1 MGHNLKFNN
10 NNIIETPLSIFQ
22 NYFKLDDYKK
32 SFFKAFRKYKMF
44 HYTEDKLL
52 GYFRILEN
60 LMFDK
65 EEKFTENYIKIYLEN
80 INLSDE
86 DKLKEKSK
94 LVKVLNQSIIDRKEK
109 IKFIVFHNKFI
120 NVLSNNYKLKVN
132 FNDVEEI
139 VKLRN
144 DISHFNDYKIT
155 QNDLERYIDYLELL
169 LNYVL
174 LRLVG
179 YGDESFLN
187 NIRFYP
193 YKYRVF
199 YFEND

>member
-1 MGHNLKFNN
+1 MDKILYYLKNFHHHNQPISKVHNL
-10 NNIIETPLSIFQ
+10 I
-22 NYFKLDDYKK
+22 
-32 SFFKAFRKYKMF
+32 
-44 HYTEDKLL
+44 
-52 GYFRILEN
+52 
-60 LMFDK
+60 
-65 EEKFTENYIKIYLEN
+65 
-80 INLSDE
+80 
-86 DKLKEKSK
+86 
-94 LVKVLNQSIIDRKEK
+94 KVLNQSIIDRKEK

-199 YFEND
+199 HFEND

>member
-1 MGHNLKFNN
+1 
-10 NNIIETPLSIFQ
+10 
-22 NYFKLDDYKK
+22 
-32 SFFKAFRKYKMF
+32 
-44 HYTEDKLL
+44 
-52 GYFRILEN
+52 
-60 LMFDK
+60 MFDK
-65 EEKFTENYIKIYLEN
+65 KEKFTESYMKIYLEN

-86 DKLKEKSK
+86 EKLEEKSK
-94 LVKVLNQSIIDRKEK
+94 LEKNLDKSIIDRKEK

-199 YFEND
+199 HFEND